1 MNPNV
6 DRPAKSFFSAP
17 VIIAM
22 FVLLFLLVIVMYG
35 KIRSTSPNPITQN
48 TPAVTID
55 KTIVYKGNLAA
66 AAGKD
71 RLPQGFPQN
80 IPVETDSLQESIKT
94 EFPDKKLTQYS
105 VTYTSSKTID
115 DMRATYESFFKNE
128 NYVIKPQ
135 ISDTPQVQIHT
146 SKDGNDISVIIENT
160 DTGSTRVFLVY
171 IDRSIN

>member
-71 RLPQGFPQN
+71 RLPQGFPVN
-80 IPVETDSLQESIKT
+80 ILIETDSLEQSLKT
-94 EFPDKKLTQYS
+94 EYPEKGLTQYS
-105 VTYTSSKTID
+105 ATYTTVKSIEEVKNTYSSSFAKDGYTITSEV
-115 DMRATYESFFKNE
+115 AN
-128 NYVIKPQ
+128 P
-135 ISDTPQVQIHT
+135 VQIYAN
-146 SKDGNDISVIIENT
+146 KNGDDVSVVIET
-160 DTGSTRVFLVY
+160 ADTGKTRVFVIFL
-171 IDRSIN
+171 DRK